1 MAAST
6 FVFCFLAY
14 GGRLLD
20 SSGDLVIALAHRW
33 GKTLAWLTG
42 MRITLHMETKLD
54 PAQPYVFMS
63 NHVSAADIWALYAV
77 LPVRVR
83 MIAKKQLGS
92 IWFFGW
98 ALRAGK
104 FVFIDRQDPH
114 AARRSIAEASTRIR
128 EGVSVLLFPEGTRSR
143 DGRLKSFKKGGFH
156 LAITAG
162 VPIVPVV
169 VKGTYQLLPPNT
181 WWIRPGPVEVVVAPP
196 VPTQGLGDSNR
207 GAVLLEVRQQIAAR
221 LGQDALEVPPAE
233 PALESNKSPAPDK
246 DPSAEP

>member
-1 MAAST
+1 MAVST

-20 SSGDLVIALAHRW
+20 GSGDKVIELAHRW

-42 MRITLHMETKLD
+42 MRITVTSESELD
-54 PAQPYVFMS
+54 PQQPYVFMS
-63 NHVSAADIWALYAV
+63 NHISAADIWALYAV

-92 IWFFGW
+92 IPFFGW
-98 ALRAGK
+98 ALRAGR

-114 AARRSIAEASTRIR
+114 SAKRSMDEAAKRIR

-143 DGRLKSFKKGGFH
+143 DGSLKPFKKGGFH

-162 VPIVPVV
+162 VPIVPVAV
-169 VKGTYQLLPPNT
+169 RGTYDLLPPNT
-181 WWIRPGPVEVVVAPP
+181 WWVRPGPVEVILAPP
-196 VPTQGLGDSNR
+196 VPTVGMTDADRARVLELVRAEVAARVGEPPALAST
-207 GAVLLEVRQQIAAR
+207 AVLEAQ
-221 LGQDALEVPPAE
+221 
-233 PALESNKSPAPDK
+233 
-246 DPSAEP
+246 